1 MFVVVGGT
9 GMKFRQRAITGWAF
23 VVVSASV
30 ALAQTRGKAEDAL
43 LAADVAWERV
53 YAAKDLAKAVA
64 FCDEHGSMLVPNA
77 PMATGKE
84 ALTKAIANDFAQGNT
99 TWHPNKVG
107 VARSG
112 ELGYTSG
119 TTALTFKDASGKI
132 VTSKGNYLTVWK
144 KGADGSWKVLI
155 DSFNF
160 E

>member
-1 MFVVVGGT
+1 MRGT
-9 GMKFRQRAITGWAF
+9 IMRLRQRIIRGSVF
-23 VVVSASV
+23 LLVSTSV
-30 ALAQTRGKAEDAL
+30 ALGQAQRKAEDSL
-43 LAADVAWERV
+43 LAADVAWEKV

-77 PMATGKE
+77 PIATGKE
-84 ALTKAIANDFAQGNT
+84 ALARAIASDFAQGNT

-107 VARSG
+107 VAHSG

-119 TTALTFKDASGKI
+119 TTDLTFKDASGKT

-144 KGADGSWKVLI
+144 KVDGSWKVLS
-155 DSFNF
+155 DSFDF

>member
-1 MFVVVGGT
+1 MR
-9 GMKFRQRAITGWAF
+9 FRQRVIMGLAF
-23 VVVSASV
+23 VVVSASE
-30 ALAQTRGKAEDAL
+30 ALGQTRGKAEDAL
-43 LAADVAWERV
+43 LAADVAWEKV
-53 YAAKDLAKAVA
+53 YAAKDLSKAVA

-77 PMATGKE
+77 PIATGKE
-84 ALTKAIANDFAQGNT
+84 ALAQAIASDFAHGDT

-119 TTALTFKDASGKI
+119 TTDLTFKDASGKT

-144 KGADGSWKVLI
+144 KDAAGSWKVLF